1 MDDKERL
8 TALIEDADRLPY
20 EEQVP
25 LLLSALELAD
35 ASGDEAA
42 QVAVRMGLAQAQTFG
57 DGERLPETLG
67 WLLDRLDAGRI
78 TDEADVDAVLWMNK
92 WLVGALLD
100 VPDTDLSRAREA
112 VAEMRARYGRHRRAL
127 QPVLKSEYILD
138 AHVLG
143 EAEASDA
150 YAAWVGAE
158 RTDLSDCE
166 ACEPTTM
173 ARHLSA
179 LGRHAEAV
187 AAAERVLAGELGCA
201 EEPEDAIS
209 VLLPSL
215 VAVGRGEEAAELHA
229 LSWRAV
235 RDRSAAT
242 SIAGRLI
249 GFCARTHNL
258 GRGVELLRARW
269 RDLTAPASPEAEM
282 EFCAHA
288 SALCRALVAAG
299 HADLPLVPGE
309 RARDAADRLRAR
321 ARELARQ
328 FDRRNGTG
336 AIGDVVEAILAAPD
350 LGPVDLGAVGR
361 HPLSEIPVPERSSMP
376 GSPDLRA
383 LDLTDIGAL
392 AAAIEAADHFGGEA
406 EVLRI
411 TAAWEVIRAERL
423 AALATSEDSWQ
434 LTAAA
439 LLEVRGYVALRA
451 QDPADER
458 LVHARDLYRRAG
470 LTGEALLVEERMA
483 SAAGDRDRIRAIVGQ
498 IDRIGTLEEVM
509 RAQLMA
515 LRGADDSDEASR
527 LADAL
532 TSMAPAARESWRIRA
547 LIAAASAERVEED
560 PLLALA
566 TVEQALGLLQPD
578 ELPDERGGLLLARG
592 VLLDEL
598 ERPAEASASVVEAG
612 RLAWD
617 AGCPTLWAQA
627 LTYRAQA
634 ATAGDDLAAAE
645 ALLAE
650 ASAAAAEARQRQ
662 PAGQLIL
669 NQAAVLSALGRPVQA
684 AEIAERALGLLDDP
698 VDRASAAG
706 QAGEYAADIGDL
718 RRAREFA
725 ALAVREHAALGPSGS
740 AFAALGELGHL
751 AVAPGR
757 RRGRAGDVRGGAG
770 AGAAH
775 GRSARRDLRALVVQQ
790 AAHDAGAVR
799 RRAGRPRR
807 RGCRAEPV
815 RGGRADRAGAARAAG
830 GGGLRPAPARVPV
843 LPRPHARLDR
853 AVRGRPGGARRP
865 RGLVLGPRPRGGAP
879 ARRDA
884 ARRPR
889 RPGGV
894 GRGVDPGANVQ
905 AGRAGRRPPIA
916 QAGRAGRRPR
926 DGERPRASRCP
937 PGRCPPR
944 RTR

>member
-35 ASGDEAA
+35 ATGDEAA
-42 QVAVRMGLAQAQTFG
+42 QVTVRMGLAQAQTFG
-57 DGERLPETLG
+57 DGKRLPETLG

-78 TDEADVDAVLWMNK
+78 ADEADVDAVLWMNK

-100 VPDTDLSRAREA
+100 IPDTDLGRAREA
-112 VAEMRARYGRHRRAL
+112 VAQMGARYRRHRRAL

-143 EAEASDA
+143 EAAASDA

-187 AAAERVLAGELGCA
+187 AAAERVLSGELGCA

-215 VAVGRGEEAAELHA
+215 VTVGRGEEAAELHA

-258 GRGVELLRARW
+258 GRGVQLLRTRW
-269 RDLTAPASPEAEM
+269 RDMTDPASPEAEM

-309 RARDAADRLRAR
+309 KAGDAAERLQAR

-336 AIGDVVEAILAAPD
+336 AIGDVVEAILTATD
-350 LGPVDLGAVGR
+350 LGPVDLGALGR
-361 HPLSEIPVPERSSMP
+361 HPLSEFPVPERSSMA

-383 LDLTDIGAL
+383 LDLSDIGAL

-406 EVLRI
+406 ELLRI
-411 TAAWEVIRAERL
+411 TGAWEAIRAERL
-423 AALATSEDSWQ
+423 AALATSDDSWQ

-483 SAAGDRDRIRAIVGQ
+483 SAASDRDRIRAIVAQ

-515 LRGADDSDEASR
+515 LRGADDPDEASR

-532 TSMAPAARESWRIRA
+532 TAMAPAARESWRIRA

-598 ERPAEASASVVEAG
+598 ERPDEATASVVEAG

-698 VDRASAAG
+698 ADRASAAG
-706 QAGEYAADIGDL
+706 QVGEYAADIGDL

-751 AVAPGR
+751 QWRQDDDADALATFEAALGQARLMDDPHAETFAHWWCSKPLTTLGRFDEALAALDAADFALNRFEADAMIEPGLRGPLEEGDFAQLR
-757 RRGRAGDVRGGAG
+757 RAFRSSRARTLGSTERYADALAALGDPEDWSSDPDHEEVRQLAEL
-770 AGAAH
+770 
-775 GRSARRDLRALVVQQ
+775 LRADL
-790 AAHDAGAVR
+790 AAQEG
-799 RRAGRPRR
+799 
-807 RGCRAEPV
+807 
-815 RGGRADRAGAARAAG
+815 
-830 GGGLRPAPARVPV
+830 
-843 LPRPHARLDR
+843 
-853 AVRGRPGGARRP
+853 
-865 RGLVLGPRPRGGAP
+865 
-879 ARRDA
+879 
-884 ARRPR
+884 
-889 RPGGV
+889 
-894 GRGVDPGANVQ
+894 
-905 AGRAGRRPPIA
+905 
-916 QAGRAGRRPR
+916 
-926 DGERPRASRCP
+926 
-937 PGRCPPR
+937 
-944 RTR
+944 